1 MVKLLDYYFMG
12 LHCVRIQ
19 TADSLSVSR
28 QPDSQTARQLG
39 TDVTQGHRADPVGA
53 DAGYH

>member
-1 MVKLLDYYFMG
+1 MVKLLDYFMG

-28 QPDSQTARQLG
+28 QPDSWELMLLKVIEVIQLELMQ
-39 TDVTQGHRADPVGA
+39 VTIN
-53 DAGYH
+53 